1 MQLLQRVV
9 DPQCSRRG
17 RVLHPGSEA
26 VTFSEVPSENV
37 IHSTVVADDRRSRKR
52 AARAEHLL
60 ELAFDLLEEGG
71 IAAVTMTAL
80 AEAADYAPASLYTY
94 FSSRSGL
101 LAAMQRRALAVL
113 HEATAAAAERW
124 QAALA
129 AQPSPPTPAT
139 ASLAPLFGFSD
150 LFLAAPRAYPREFVL
165 QQQLLVTA
173 DAEEAVDA
181 ATVVP
186 AAMGVLAV
194 PRGLLAAAVAAG
206 ALEAPAD
213 TVDPLAEPVDG
224 SLVRTFAWIVAL
236 NGSLLVEGLATGLPT
251 TGAALGAE
259 LTASLLRGWGADP
272 TDLTAARA
280 IADGWDDRPEDR

>member
-1 MQLLQRVV
+1 VRWPS
-9 DPQCSRRG
+9 D
-17 RVLHPGSEA
+17 A
-26 VTFSEVPSENV
+26 DTFSEVLSENV
-37 IHSTVVADDRRSRKR
+37 ATVAPPTGDRRTRKR
-52 AARAEHLL
+52 AARSEQLL

-94 FSSRSGL
+94 FSSRSAL

-113 HEATAAAAERW
+113 HEAAVAAAERW

-129 AQPSPPTPAT
+129 GLPTTPPAR
-139 ASLAPLFGFSD
+139 AAALAPLFGFSD
-150 LFLAAPRAYPREFVL
+150 LFLAAPRAHPREFVL

-186 AAMGVLAV
+186 AAMGVLDV
-194 PRGLLAAAVAAG
+194 PRGLLATAVAAG
-206 ALEAPAD
+206 ALDAPAD
-213 TVDPLAEPVDG
+213 AVDPLAEPVDG
-224 SLVRTFAWIVAL
+224 NLVRTFAWIVAL

-272 TDLTAARA
+272 TDLAAARA
-280 IADGWDDRPEDR
+280 IADGWDDRPEDATS

>member
-1 MQLLQRVV
+1 
-9 DPQCSRRG
+9 
-17 RVLHPGSEA
+17 
-26 VTFSEVPSENV
+26 VPSE
-37 IHSTVVADDRRSRKR
+37 IDTTSTPAIEDRRRRKR
-52 AARAEHLL
+52 AARTEQLL
-60 ELAFDLLEEGG
+60 EHAFDLLEDGG

-94 FSSRSGL
+94 FSSRSAL
-101 LAAMQRRALAVL
+101 LAAMQRRALGVL
-113 HEATAAAAERW
+113 HEATVAAAERW
-124 QAALA
+124 QDALGT
-129 AQPSPPTPAT
+129 TPA
-139 ASLAPLFGFSD
+139 APAPVVAALAPLFGFSD

-186 AAMGVLAV
+186 AAMGVLDV

-206 ALEAPAD
+206 ALEAPTDAI
-213 TVDPLAEPVDG
+213 DPLAEPVDG
-224 SLVRTFAWIVAL
+224 NLVRTFAWIVAL
-236 NGSLLVEGLATGLPT
+236 NGSLLVESLATGLPT

-272 TDLTAARA
+272 TDLAAARA
-280 IADGWDDRPEDR
+280 IADGWAD